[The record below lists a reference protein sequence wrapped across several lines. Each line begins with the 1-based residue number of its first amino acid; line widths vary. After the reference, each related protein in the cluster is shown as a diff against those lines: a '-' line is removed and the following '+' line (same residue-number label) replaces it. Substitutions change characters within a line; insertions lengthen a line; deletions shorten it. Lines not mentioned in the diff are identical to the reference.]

1 MHPQPL
7 FAAAFAVCALV
18 ASSAHAS
25 PALLRSAEQGD
36 LAGVQHQLRSGAAVD
51 TRDARQRTPLLLAT
65 WANHPA
71 VAQALIA
78 AGADVNAKDD
88 QHDSAYLVAGAHGRT
103 EILKMTLKRTRAHG
117 AGLRS
122 TDRYGGTALI
132 PASEKGHPEAVRLL
146 IQAGADV
153 DFVNKLGWTSLLE
166 VAILGQDTTAYQD
179 ITRQLIAAKA
189 NVNLPDKNGVTA
201 LQHAR
206 QRGLTQI
213 VALLVQA
220 GAR

>member
-1 MHPQPL
+1 MHKNTLLPVVL
-7 FAAAFAVCALV
+7 CVAAGM
-18 ASSAHAS
+18 AHAS
-25 PALLRSAEQGD
+25 PELLRSAETGD
-36 LAGVQHQLRSGAAVD
+36 LAGVQRQLRSGAAVD
-51 TRDARQRTPLLLAT
+51 TRDTRQRTPLLLAT
-65 WANHPA
+65 WGNHPA

-78 AGADVNAKDD
+78 AGADVNAQDD
-88 QHDSAYLVAGAHGRT
+88 QQDSPYLVAGAHGRT
-103 EILKMTLKRTRAHG
+103 EILKMTLAHG
-117 AGLRS
+117 ANLRS
-122 TDRYGGTALI
+122 TNRYGGTALI

-146 IQAGADV
+146 IAAGSDV
-153 DFVNKLGWTSLLE
+153 DFVNNLGWTSLLE
-166 VAILGQDTTAYQD
+166 VVILGQDTAVYQD

-213 VALLVQA
+213 AALLLQA

>member
-1 MHPQPL
+1 M
-7 FAAAFAVCALV
+7 
-18 ASSAHAS
+18 
-25 PALLRSAEQGD
+25 
-36 LAGVQHQLRSGAAVD
+36 
-51 TRDARQRTPLLLAT
+51 
-65 WANHPA
+65 
-71 VAQALIA
+71 
-78 AGADVNAKDD
+78 NAKDD

-103 EILKMTLKRTRAHG
+103 EILKMTLTHG
-117 AGLRS
+117 ADLRS
-122 TDRYGGTALI
+122 TNRYGGTALI

-166 VAILGQDTTAYQD
+166 VAILGQDTTVYQD

>member
-1 MHPQPL
+1 MRKNTLLPVVL
-7 FAAAFAVCALV
+7 CMAAGL
-18 ASSAHAS
+18 AHAS
-25 PALLRSAEQGD
+25 PELLRSAEKGD
-36 LAGVQHQLRSGAAVD
+36 LTGVQRQLRSGAAVD
-51 TRDARQRTPLLLAT
+51 ARDTRQRTPLLLAT

-103 EILKMTLKRTRAHG
+103 EILKMTLTHG
-117 AGLRS
+117 ADLRS
-122 TDRYGGTALI
+122 TNRYGGTALI

-166 VAILGQDTTAYQD
+166 VAILGQDTTVYQD

>member
-7 FAAAFAVCALV
+7 FATAFAVCALV

-36 LAGVQHQLRSGAAVD
+36 LAGVQHQLRSGAVVD

-65 WANHPA
+65 WANHPS

-88 QHDSAYLVAGAHGRT
+88 QQDSPYLVAGAHGRT
-103 EILKMTLKRTRAHG
+103 EILKMTLAHG
-117 AGLRS
+117 ADLRS
-122 TDRYGGTALI
+122 TNRYGGTALI

-153 DFVNKLGWTSLLE
+153 DFVNNLGWTSLLE
-166 VAILGQDTTAYQD
+166 VVILGQDTAVYQN

-189 NVNLPDKNGVTA
+189 KLNLPDRDGVTP
-201 LQHAR
+201 LQHAKK
-206 QRGLTQI
+206 RGLTQI
-213 VALLVQA
+213 AALLAQA
-220 GAR
+220 GAQ

>member
-1 MHPQPL
+1 MHPQHL

-18 ASSAHAS
+18 AGSAHAS

-88 QHDSAYLVAGAHGRT
+88 QQDSPYLVAGAHGRT
-103 EILKMTLKRTRAHG
+103 EILKMTLAHG
-117 AGLRS
+117 ADLRS
-122 TDRYGGTALI
+122 TNRYGGTALI

-153 DFVNKLGWTSLLE
+153 DFVNNLGWTSLLE
-166 VAILGQDTTAYQD
+166 VVILGQDTAMYQN

-189 NVNLPDKNGVTA
+189 NLNLPDRDGVTP
-201 LQHAR
+201 LQHAKK
-206 QRGLTQI
+206 RGLTQI
-213 VALLVQA
+213 AALLAQA
-220 GAR
+220 GAQ

>member
-7 FAAAFAVCALV
+7 FATAFAVCALV

-51 TRDARQRTPLLLAT
+51 PRDARQRTPLLLAT

-88 QHDSAYLVAGAHGRT
+88 QQDSPYLVAGAHGRT
-103 EILKMTLKRTRAHG
+103 EILKITLAHG
-117 AGLRS
+117 ADLRS
-122 TDRYGGTALI
+122 TNRYGGTALI
-132 PASEKGHPEAVRLL
+132 PACERGHVETVRTL
-146 IQAGADV
+146 IDAGVDV
-153 DFVNKLGWTSLLE
+153 NHVNRLGWTGLLE
-166 VAILGQDTTAYQD
+166 AIILSDGGPRHQQ
-179 ITRQLIAAKA
+179 IVQLLINAKA
-189 NVNLPDKNGVTA
+189 AVNLPDKDGVTPLA
-201 LQHAR
+201 HAR
-206 QRGLTQI
+206 QRGYKSIEKILST
-213 VALLVQA
+213 A
-220 GAR
+220 GVR

>member
-88 QHDSAYLVAGAHGRT
+88 QQDSPYLVAGAHGRT
-103 EILKMTLKRTRAHG
+103 EILKMTLAHG
-117 AGLRS
+117 ADLRS
-122 TDRYGGTALI
+122 TNRYGGTALI

-153 DFVNKLGWTSLLE
+153 DFVNNLGWTSLLE
-166 VAILGQDTTAYQD
+166 VVILGQDTAMYQN

-189 NVNLPDKNGVTA
+189 KLNLPDRDGVTP
-201 LQHAR
+201 LQHVKIR
-206 QRGLTQI
+206 VLTQI
-213 VALLVQA
+213 ATLLAHA

>member
-7 FAAAFAVCALV
+7 LAAAFAVCALV

-88 QHDSAYLVAGAHGRT
+88 QQDSPYLVAGAHGRT
-103 EILKMTLKRTRAHG
+103 EILKMTLAHG
-117 AGLRS
+117 ADLRS
-122 TDRYGGTALI
+122 TNRYGGTALI

-153 DFVNKLGWTSLLE
+153 DFVNNLGWTSLLE
-166 VAILGQDTTAYQD
+166 VVILGQDTAMYQN

>member
-1 MHPQPL
+1 MRKNTLLPVVL
-7 FAAAFAVCALV
+7 CMAAGL
-18 ASSAHAS
+18 AHAS

-36 LAGVQHQLRSGAAVD
+36 LAGVQHQLRSGAVVD

-88 QHDSAYLVAGAHGRT
+88 QQDSPYLVAGAHGRT
-103 EILKMTLKRTRAHG
+103 EILKMTLAHG
-117 AGLRS
+117 ADLRS
-122 TDRYGGTALI
+122 TNRYGGTALI

-153 DFVNKLGWTSLLE
+153 DFVNNLGWTSLLE
-166 VAILGQDTTAYQD
+166 VVILGQDTAMYQN
-179 ITRQLIAAKA
+179 ITRQLTAAKA
-189 NVNLPDKNGVTA
+189 NLTPPDRDGVTP
-201 LQHAR
+201 LQHAK

-213 VALLVQA
+213 AALLAQA
-220 GAR
+220 GAQ

>member
-1 MHPQPL
+1 MHKKTL
-7 FAAAFAVCALV
+7 LAAVLCV
-18 ASSAHAS
+18 AASLAHAS
-25 PALLRSAEQGD
+25 PELLRSAEQGD
-36 LAGVQHQLRSGAAVD
+36 LAGVQRQLRSGAAVD
-51 TRDARQRTPLLLAT
+51 ARDARQRTPLLLAT

-88 QHDSAYLVAGAHGRT
+88 QHDSAYLVAGAHD
-103 EILKMTLKRTRAHG
+103 
-117 AGLRS
+117 LRS
-122 TDRYGGTALI
+122 TNRYGGTALI

-166 VAILGQDTTAYQD
+166 VAILGQDTTVYQD

>member
-1 MHPQPL
+1 MRKNTLLPVVL
-7 FAAAFAVCALV
+7 CMAAGL
-18 ASSAHAS
+18 AHAS

-88 QHDSAYLVAGAHGRT
+88 QQDSPYLVAGAHGRT
-103 EILKMTLKRTRAHG
+103 EILKMTLAHG
-117 AGLRS
+117 ADLRS
-122 TDRYGGTALI
+122 TNRYGGTALI

-153 DFVNKLGWTSLLE
+153 DFVNNLGWTSLLE
-166 VAILGQDTTAYQD
+166 VVILGQDTAMYQN

-189 NVNLPDKNGVTA
+189 NLNLPDRDGVTP
-201 LQHAR
+201 LQHAKK
-206 QRGLTQI
+206 RGLTQI
-213 VALLVQA
+213 AALLAQA
-220 GAR
+220 GAQ

>member
-1 MHPQPL
+1 MHKKTL
-7 FAAAFAVCALV
+7 LAAVLCV
-18 ASSAHAS
+18 AASLAHAS
-25 PALLRSAEQGD
+25 PELLRSAEQGD
-36 LAGVQHQLRSGAAVD
+36 LAGVQHQLRSGAVVD

-88 QHDSAYLVAGAHGRT
+88 QQDSPYLVAGAHGRT
-103 EILKMTLKRTRAHG
+103 EILKMTLAHG
-117 AGLRS
+117 ADLRS
-122 TDRYGGTALI
+122 TNRYGGTALI

-153 DFVNKLGWTSLLE
+153 DFVNNLGWTSLLE
-166 VAILGQDTTAYQD
+166 VVILGQDTAVYQN

-189 NVNLPDKNGVTA
+189 NLNLPDRDGVTP
-201 LQHAR
+201 LQHAKK
-206 QRGLTQI
+206 RGLTPI
-213 VALLVQA
+213 ATLLAHA